1 MPILL
6 DGDGSIG
13 GVSGL
18 GGGNFQATSLETT
31 SGGLL
36 VHEVSSNRY
45 TLRVDATNNTV
56 GINTSSAPAAG
67 VFLQVADATDPIVS
81 LNNTGNGEV
90 RLGCTAAGGY
100 IGTES
105 NDRFNI
111 QTNSTPR
118 ITVLNNGNV
127 GIFTTAPT
135 ASLDI
140 TRNFNGSTCLQIF
153 NNVNSGTVARAS
165 LKVGYNDEAHLEIYR
180 LGGGAT
186 IYYDATQ
193 GNANHSFQVAGNE
206 VLLIDDTQLRANTT
220 GNVYLDLNTSNA
232 TGGYIRIKQNGTPIQ
247 DIGNNSQLYSND
259 DGQGAGA
266 GMNTRPGNSATMGS
280 ANTCKFFIAG
290 TNEAPISLTSRCTGI
305 DFSRISSTGT
315 GTVTSNTLDDYEE
328 GTWTPAT
335 TQMGNIT
342 SSGRYTKI
350 GRIVYYEGV
359 VTRTS
364 GATLAANIEIT
375 GLPYNVSNISA
386 VVTGNYWLDEG
397 GPSANNGDV
406 TGSTYTVGT
415 SVFLIYPTSSIYP
428 ASTRYVQG
436 TNVTQ
441 NRGIS
446 FFGWYVT

>member
-90 RLGCTAAGGY
+90 RLGCTAAAGY

-105 NDRFNI
+105 NHPFNI
-111 QTNSTPR
+111 ETNSAIAATVSTNGFVGIGTESPTTLLNVVTNYVGGDNITDFQVDLGGAVRIERNHSRQPYVRTDMGSGRPR
-118 ITVLNNGNV
+118 IQLGNNAGDNAVIDTVGNSYLLNSNLGLGTNAPTAKLDVRASARAASFTGNGIEVLFSAGSNVFIGTQSGTEGKIGTVNNAPMAIFAGNSYTERVEVRTNGDFYVNNGNV
-127 GIFTTAPT
+127 VFP
-135 ASLDI
+135 
-140 TRNFNGSTCLQIF
+140 NGF
-153 NNVNSGTVARAS
+153 
-165 LKVGYNDEAHLEIYR
+165 
-180 LGGGAT
+180 
-186 IYYDATQ
+186 
-193 GNANHSFQVAGNE
+193 
-206 VLLIDDTQLRANTT
+206 
-220 GNVYLDLNTSNA
+220 
-232 TGGYIRIKQNGTPIQ
+232 
-247 DIGNNSQLYSND
+247 
-259 DGQGAGA
+259 
-266 GMNTRPGNSATMGS
+266 
-280 ANTCKFFIAG
+280 
-290 TNEAPISLTSRCTGI
+290 GI
-305 DFSRISSTGT
+305 DFSATEGASATSS
-315 GTVTSNTLDDYEE
+315 VLDDYEE

>member
-1 MPILL
+1 MPVTIS
-6 DGDGSIG
+6 GDGGIAGIS
-13 GVSGL
+13 SL
-18 GGGNFQATSLETT
+18 GGGDFVAGSLTSSGDLIAGPQAVDRATLFVDDSDN
-31 SGGLL
+31 S
-36 VHEVSSNRY
+36 VS
-45 TLRVDATNNTV
+45 
-56 GINTSSAPAAG
+56 INTTVTPAAG

-335 TQMGNIT
+335 TQIGNIT
-342 SSGRYTKI
+342 SIGRYTKI
-350 GRIVYYEGV
+350 GRTVYYEGV
-359 VTRTS
+359 VNRTS
-364 GATLAANIEIT
+364 GNTLAASIEIT
-375 GLPYNVSNISA
+375 GLPYNVSNISS

-397 GPSANNGDV
+397 GPSTNNGDV
-406 TGSTYTVGT
+406 TGSTYTVANGL
-415 SVFLIYPTSSIYP
+415 FLVYPTSSAYP

-436 TNVTQ
+436 TNLSQ
-441 NRGIS
+441 SRGIS
-446 FFGWYVT
+446 FYGWYVTD